1 MTEGLAENQ
10 GRLENSTL
18 PGAIL
23 WLYGTDDITSP
34 ATVTYDTVNKMLI
47 NGNDINLAV
56 LEGAG
61 HYDVS
66 AAGQPLIEARL
77 RQLFDIT

>member
-1 MTEGLAENQ
+1 MVA
-10 GRLENSTL
+10 
-18 PGAIL
+18 
-23 WLYGTDDITSP
+23 
-34 ATVTYDTVNKMLI
+34 

-66 AAGQPLIEARL
+66 TVGLPLIQARL
-77 RQLFDIT
+77 RQLFMLR